1 MTIENR
7 FPTLETA
14 RLLLREIVPTDSNA
28 LFSIHG
34 DVEHMRWFGADAPAI
49 VEDAAKL
56 IDIFAGWRNLP
67 NPGTRWGIERQS
79 DGVFIGTCG
88 LFKWNK
94 GWSSCTIGYELA
106 PTAQGCGYMQEALLA
121 VLAYGFDEMD
131 LHRIDASVS
140 PENVRS
146 INVLTGLGFL
156 QEGRSREAG
165 YWAGSHHDLLQF
177 GLLRRDFTKQSDE
190 PAVHVERPLSENL
203 NGR

>member
-28 LFSIHG
+28 LFAIHG
-34 DVEHMRWFGADAPAI
+34 DVEHMRWFGADAPAT

-106 PTAQGCGYMQEALLA
+106 
-121 VLAYGFDEMD
+121 
-131 LHRIDASVS
+131 
-140 PENVRS
+140 
-146 INVLTGLGFL
+146 
-156 QEGRSREAG
+156 
-165 YWAGSHHDLLQF
+165 
-177 GLLRRDFTKQSDE
+177 LRRRDVAICKKHYSLSWLMALMKWTYIVSMHPFPQKTFVQSM
-190 PAVHVERPLSENL
+190 S
-203 NGR
+203 